1 MNLIHLLQHTQAHP
15 LGSLSSKAAGLRR
28 SVMAAA
34 GGGGIT
40 VPTGQQ
46 LAVLGG
52 GCFWCLEACYSQLK
66 GVSSAIS
73 GYAGGHVDNPTY
85 EQVLLLVLLRV
96 LIVLPVHPP

>member
-1 MNLIHLLQHTQAHP
+1 MTGLQ
-15 LGSLSSKAAGLRR
+15 S
-28 SVMAAA
+28 
-34 GGGGIT
+34 
-40 VPTGQQ
+40 
-46 LAVLGG
+46 
-52 GCFWCLEACYSQLK
+52 CYAQLK